1 MAAKK
6 KGKTVK
12 AKEEA
17 PKRKLTAVKEPMTK
31 SAIMNE
37 IAENTGITKNQV
49 ASVFDELNALIERHV
64 KKRSPGKFTLPGI
77 LKIEV
82 KKKPARK
89 ARKGVNPFTGE
100 EMTFK
105 AKPAQRAVKIRPL
118 KKLKEMAE

>member
-1 MAAKK
+1 MAAEKK
-6 KGKTVK
+6 AKTVK
-12 AKEEA
+12 EKKEA
-17 PKRKLTAVKEPMTK
+17 PKRKITAVKEPMTK
-31 SAIMNE
+31 AAIMNE
-37 IAENTGITKNQV
+37 IAENAGVTKKQV
-49 ASVFDELNALIERHV
+49 ASVFDELTVLIERHI